1 RFSSVLFASQK
12 AEVAGSQSLSL
23 MMKPSS
29 VKPAKEVAQVY
40 SNLAAY
46 PVPQSA
52 QLLPQYPFSDAIRT
66 RCVYQVQDLASQ
78 KNRTLVKTA
87 VVLPTGD
94 LVDSDPVLRDPTTLW
109 DVYCSGGDHRAVLL
123 KLKAEGSG
131 SDNADKFVVHVYNES
146 RFIKSI
152 DLSEKAKHGAV
163 YGPELGACQWSCNE
177 GHLLYVAEKKQ
188 PKNASYFAA
197 DAFSEESAGKPG
209 EAKSV
214 GKQYDS
220 VEHFGEQL
228 SEYKRPV
235 LCTLDVDSEVVTV
248 LDDGIPDGV
257 LPTEPCW
264 APDDAGVVFVGYKE
278 LPYQLGVIY
287 CNQRPSAI
295 YYLDFRS
302 GECAVIGHDTRAVSS
317 PRFSPCQTQLVWLQ
331 NEPSGPHKQCRRLI
345 WCDWATKDIR
355 FIIDFVNQAG
365 SAGFPGIY
373 ADSLPSRCWSSNCR
387 TVVLSSINRSKDCLL
402 AIDVKTKIG
411 ELLPLPPDASSAKVL
426 DFHRDWLV
434 VEASAPNVPPF
445 IAAGFIDASKPLT
458 SNIKWTCL
466 TDCFKLNDIAWRV
479 KQHTAKLAHPEFGN
493 QLFESILVWPVGSSK
508 KKDSKKGD
516 EEKPA
521 AITELPLPLIA
532 FPHGGPNTS
541 FTATYMRYVCGLARC
556 GYAVLVINYR
566 GSLGFGKSTVDSLLG
581 GIGERD
587 VSDCIQAVEETLA
600 ESASS
605 ADNSALPRL
614 DGEKLAAFGGSHG
627 GFLGGHLI
635 GQRPGMFK
643 AAVLRNPVIN
653 LATMVG
659 GSDIPDWVYEQSGLP
674 FSHDRLLDAETL
686 ALLWSKSPLSHA
698 SKVNTPTLVA
708 VGLKDLRVPPQQG
721 RELYRAL
728 RARNVPT
735 RLLVCPDDCHPMS
748 SVPVQSSVFVDIVLW
763 FNRHV
768 MGVTEEA

>member
-1 RFSSVLFASQK
+1 
-12 AEVAGSQSLSL
+12 
-23 MMKPSS
+23 MMKPSF
-29 VKPAKEVAQVY
+29 VKSAKEVAQVY
-40 SNLAAY
+40 SDLAAY
-46 PVPQSA
+46 PMPQSA

-66 RCVYQVQDLASQ
+66 RCAYQVQDLASQ

-163 YGPELGACQWSCNE
+163 YGPELGACQWSYNE
-177 GHLLYVAEKKQ
+177 GHLL
-188 PKNASYFAA
+188 S
-197 DAFSEESAGKPG
+197 G

-248 LDDGIPDGV
+248 LDDGIPNGV

-355 FIIDFVNQAG
+355 FIIDFVNHAG

-402 AIDVKTKIG
+402 AIDVRTKIG

-466 TDCFKLNDIAWRV
+466 TDCFKLNDIAW
-479 KQHTAKLAHPEFGN
+479 A
-493 QLFESILVWPVGSSK
+493 VWPVDSSK

-605 ADNSALPRL
+605 AD
-614 DGEKLAAFGGSHG
+614 K
-627 GFLGGHLI
+627 
-635 GQRPGMFK
+635 
-643 AAVLRNPVIN
+643 
-653 LATMVG
+653 
-659 GSDIPDWVYEQSGLP
+659 
-674 FSHDRLLDAETL
+674 
-686 ALLWSKSPLSHA
+686 
-698 SKVNTPTLVA
+698 
-708 VGLKDLRVPPQQG
+708 
-721 RELYRAL
+721 L
-728 RARNVPT
+728 RAA
-735 RLLVCPDDCHPMS
+735 S
-748 SVPVQSSVFVDIVLW
+748 S
-763 FNRHV
+763 
-768 MGVTEEA
+768 